1 MLDSDYISSVYDILL
16 DILLTAEG
24 NKNSNFLPYPSY
36 YEQKSS
42 IDVPSALVP
51 LLYAASN
58 SVQMAVA
65 FLPYYLQQKPL
76 DSTDKHYELK
86 TKIIQNNGFFID
98 GIYPQILKFLLAD
111 TIRTV
116 PVSSWKDTS
125 YIHRQSHKNNTIFLY
140 DSEVTLY
147 HPYYGTDIHDFK
159 ICDIEKNYYLVG
171 DIHTKALNIMID
183 IMKSHSVYG
192 IAPYNNTYHHWQD
205 WLYKRLNFFSN
216 TVLAGSLNMQLPF
229 IEHYLQAGIAP
240 LSFYH
245 LLYRGNCVDAVI
257 QNALCLLHIKSPT
270 EKLENYLNYHK
281 VLAHT
286 DLHILEPENNH
297 GLQVINYLT
306 ILSVMA

>member
-1 MLDSDYISSVYDILL
+1 MLNSNHIFSVYDILL

-24 NKNSNFLPYPSY
+24 NKSSNFLRHPC
-36 YEQKSS
+36 YEQKAS

-76 DSTDKHYELK
+76 DKTDNNYDLK
-86 TKIIQNNGFFID
+86 TKIIQNDSFFID
-98 GIYPQILKFLLAD
+98 GIYPKILKFLLSD
-111 TIRTV
+111 TIRTS
-116 PVSSWKDTS
+116 PIESWGHKP
-125 YIHRQSHKNNTIFLY
+125 YINTQNHDSKNIFLY
-140 DSEVTLY
+140 DSEVIIY
-147 HPYYGTDIHDFK
+147 PPYYGTDIHDLK
-159 ICDIEKNYYLVG
+159 ACDLGKNYYLVG
-171 DIHTKALNIMID
+171 DIQAKALNILID
-183 IMKSHSVYG
+183 IMQSNIIYG
-192 IAPYNNTYHHWQD
+192 IAPYNNAYHHWQN

-216 TVLAGSLNMQLPF
+216 TVLAGSINMQLPF

-245 LLYRGNCVDAVI
+245 LLYRGNCGDALI
-257 QNALCLLHIKSPT
+257 QNALCLLHIKTPT
-270 EKLENYLNYHK
+270 EKIENYLNYHR

-286 DLHILEPENNH
+286 DLHILVPENNH